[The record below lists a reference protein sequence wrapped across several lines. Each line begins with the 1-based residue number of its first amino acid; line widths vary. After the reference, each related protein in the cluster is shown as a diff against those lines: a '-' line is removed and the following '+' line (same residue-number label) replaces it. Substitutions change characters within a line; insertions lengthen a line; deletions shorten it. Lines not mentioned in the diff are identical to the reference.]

1 MLGVLRAL
9 ARPWRVVHRVRALKD
24 AILTQLRAVRAEVR
38 ELHESSLLA
47 AIHVI
52 EEQRRVREELAK
64 ECARLERRIAV
75 LEQQLGAGG
84 GNAEGVPPARLDR
97 AA

>member
-1 MLGVLRAL
+1 MLGVLRTL
-9 ARPWRVVHRVRALKD
+9 TRPWRMVRRVRALKD
-24 AILTQLRAVRAEVR
+24 AILTHLGEVRAEVR
-38 ELHESSLLA
+38 ELHQSSLLA

-52 EEQRRVREELAK
+52 EEQQRAREDLTK

-84 GNAEGVPPARLDR
+84 RIADEVSPARLDR